1 MAHDDSDKNLEQIHN
16 RFTAFFPTEHFS
28 SEQLSDL
35 LESGDIFSQQVDIL
49 TYLQAA
55 LLEEKVLEV
64 EIDDL
69 TRIYSC
75 RLYDNFPDLVEE
87 EEDGVVKLVEPD
99 YSAGE
104 YLKNMSFFNS
114 WPLEP
119 AIGNLTIRN
128 SKRVLFRLFTPSY
141 AVELGTCFRGLVDVR
156 DIPVLRFDY
165 PIIGRIVRGT
175 RAYRAKIPKEMN
187 FITTVLDQ
195 NSQKVLSLRVIDI
208 SVRGMGFQIEKEQQ
222 SIFAEYE
229 DRIFDLI
236 INDVSTISL
245 KGNLRHISK
254 IRGKNGTE
262 YICGTNFDLA
272 NREVASKI
280 ETIVAQ
286 VQRDYLKELSDLSDE
301 NNKDPA

>member
-1 MAHDDSDKNLEQIHN
+1 MSQDDSHNNLEEIHN
-16 RFTAFFPTEHFS
+16 RLTTYFPTEHFS
-28 SEQLSDL
+28 SEQLIEL
-35 LESGDIFSQQVDIL
+35 LESGDILSQPSDFVSFL
-49 TYLQAA
+49 KSS
-55 LLEEKVLEV
+55 LLEEKILEV
-64 EIDDL
+64 EIDGL

-75 RLYDNFPDLVEE
+75 RLYDNYPDLVEE
-87 EEDGVVKLVEPD
+87 EVDGVVELVEPD
-99 YSAGE
+99 YSTGE
-104 YLKNMSFFNS
+104 YLKEMSFFNS

-128 SKRVLFRLFTPSY
+128 SRHVLFRLFTPSY
-141 AVELGTCFRGLVDVR
+141 AVELGTHFRGLVDVR
-156 DIPVLRFDY
+156 DVPVLRFDY
-165 PIIGRIVRGT
+165 PVIGRIVRGA

-195 NSQKVLSLRVIDI
+195 DTQKELSLRVVDI
-208 SVRGMGFQIEKEQQ
+208 SVRGMGFQIENEQQ

-236 INDVSTISL
+236 INGVSTISL

-280 ETIVAQ
+280 ETIVAR
-286 VQRDYLKELSDLSDE
+286 VQRDLLKELSDLADE
-301 NNKDPA
+301 NGHD